1 MNMLHIGRV
10 LSRKHATLLQQ
21 RTLSSRVN
29 VPAVGAWG
37 DLAQGS
43 RHTAR
48 HTANLARKS
57 ARRLFSTSSTIP
69 VTQVASVLMTNV
81 ENETTAVKFD
91 TKMKIVTEMMKEHE
105 GFSFATRQVCKTEWA
120 YELQFVFGDVE
131 SFKAWP
137 ESKTREKVH
146 AFYLDA
152 LKDCGLEEDAV
163 KGGARVY
170 DKW

>member
-1 MNMLHIGRV
+1 MM
-10 LSRKHATLLQQ
+10 Q
-21 RTLSSRVN
+21 
-29 VPAVGAWG
+29 
-37 DLAQGS
+37 
-43 RHTAR
+43 

-57 ARRLFSTSSTIP
+57 ARRLFSTIP

-81 ENETTAVKFD
+81 ENETTAIKFD
-91 TKMKIVTEMMKEHE
+91 KKMKIVTEMMKEHE
-105 GFSFATRQVCKTEWA
+105 GFNFATRQVCKTEWA
-120 YELQFVFGDVE
+120 YEIQFVFRDVE

-137 ESKTREKVH
+137 ESAARKKVH

>member
-1 MNMLHIGRV
+1 MM
-10 LSRKHATLLQQ
+10 Q
-21 RTLSSRVN
+21 
-29 VPAVGAWG
+29 
-37 DLAQGS
+37 
-43 RHTAR
+43 

-57 ARRLFSTSSTIP
+57 ARRLFSTIP

-81 ENETTAVKFD
+81 ENETTAIKFD
-91 TKMKIVTEMMKEHE
+91 KKMQIVTEMMK
-105 GFSFATRQVCKTEWA
+105 VCKTEWA
-120 YELQFVFGDVE
+120 YEIQFVFRDVE

-137 ESKTREKVH
+137 ESAARKKVH